1 MAVPKGKTSKQR
13 KHTRVANWKVAA
25 PTLVECPQC
34 HELKVPHKVCDACG
48 YYDGQQVVEV
58 SKESK

>member
-13 KHTRVANWKVAA
+13 KHTRAANWKVAA

-48 YYDGQQVVEV
+48 CYDGQQVVEV